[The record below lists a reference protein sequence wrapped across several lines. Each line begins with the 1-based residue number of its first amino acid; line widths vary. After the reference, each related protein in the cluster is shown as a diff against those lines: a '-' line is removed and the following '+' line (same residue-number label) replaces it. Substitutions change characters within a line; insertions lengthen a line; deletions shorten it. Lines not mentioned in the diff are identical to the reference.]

1 MYEPRVH
8 TEAFYVSS
16 TVSTVYLDMYS
27 YVLEHVLLCVL
38 SFTLMCTLM
47 YLNTYSYVLEHVLE
61 HVLLCT

>member
-38 SFTLMCTLM
+38 SCTLM
-47 YLNTYSYVLEHVLE
+47 YLNTYSYVL
-61 HVLLCT
+61 LCT